1 MKRIIVLLLSLVL
14 LIQLAACSDK
24 DEASS
29 SGAVS
34 QTDTPKAEM
43 IISENEYYKIFSSD
57 YMYAYCIYNSKG
69 EEVKRVESSTAMPI
83 ITQTDDNL
91 LRVTTQGGTGIGTQS
106 GYYYD
111 IENDIFSKT
120 FRCIFDEHN
129 GKVLHCV
136 SYDTVAVSDIFGDAY
151 YYEITG
157 FSKPFAD
164 SAFPIVDAEF
174 ISDGKEVKITYMTG
188 EDYEETTDV
197 FKIK

>member
-1 MKRIIVLLLSLVL
+1 MKKIIVLLLSLIL

-24 DEASS
+24 DDASS

-34 QTDTPKAEM
+34 QTDTANVEE
-43 IISENEYYKIFSSD
+43 IIIENEYYKIVHSD
-57 YMYAYCIYNSKG
+57 YMYTYCIYNSKG
-69 EEVKRVESSTAMPI
+69 EEVKRVESSTAMPM
-83 ITQTDDNL
+83 ITETDDNL

-129 GKVLHCV
+129 GKVLHSV

-151 YYEITG
+151 YYEITQ
-157 FSKPFAD
+157 FSKPFSE

-174 ISDGKEVKITYMTG
+174 ANDGREVKITYLTG
-188 EDYEETTDV
+188 EDYEETTDIL
-197 FKIK
+197 KIK